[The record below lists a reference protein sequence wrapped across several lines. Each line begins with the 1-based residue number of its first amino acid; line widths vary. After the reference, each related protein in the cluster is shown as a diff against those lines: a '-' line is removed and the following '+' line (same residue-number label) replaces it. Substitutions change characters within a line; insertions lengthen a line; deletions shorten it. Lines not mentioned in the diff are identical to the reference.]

1 MFYTHFYNNNEGKLM
16 HIMKL
21 CKKWAKK
28 KKKKQN
34 VYGWSLMLFNDPP
47 LTAEILW
54 CSDVFWDTR
63 ECGSRKNYDK
73 LCGFNYFYM
82 LFDGMFTRH
91 NHNSSMFLLSCYAFM
106 NNFFLMH
113 FWVIFIIAICAFF
126 VILQFY

>member
-21 CKKWAKK
+21 CKKWAK

-106 NNFFLMH
+106 NNFF
-113 FWVIFIIAICAFF
+113 WCIFEWFSSSPFAPFF